1 MRFAFMRSR
10 MNGHSPAKHLP
21 WSRMSTFLSLSDD
34 DIELLNRQ
42 FGLKLTR
49 EEWNRRLTTT
59 PTFASLVRS
68 YFDWHISELAALAA
82 GDDRLPAGI
91 NAIDAPFPPTARG
104 ASEPD
109 ARLRA
114 ARFMLETIRPIPEDG
129 EAREKRISLLTEPL
143 HSGAL
148 SRRRLRATRPL
159 SRRPLVPPPRPNGCR
174 GRPNASEVPPSR
186 LARVRGRTRHHQA
199 HPPLAHLR
207 IRDRYRHGQLH
218 AQLTFCRNPS
228 DRALAPLHIG
238 YMAVLA
244 ANNSVFIGHSSRLF
258 VR

>member
-1 MRFAFMRSR
+1 
-10 MNGHSPAKHLP
+10 
-21 WSRMSTFLSLSDD
+21 MSTFLSLSDD

-148 SRRRLRATRPL
+148 PDAAFVRRVLYLAGRWYHRP
-159 SRRPLVPPPRPNGCR
+159 

>member
-1 MRFAFMRSR
+1 
-10 MNGHSPAKHLP
+10 
-21 WSRMSTFLSLSDD
+21 MSTFLSLSDD

-148 SRRRLRATRPL
+148 PDAAFVRRVLYLAGRWYHRP
-159 SRRPLVPPPRPNGCR
+159 CR

>member
-1 MRFAFMRSR
+1 MEQKAP
-10 MNGHSPAKHLP
+10 HH
-21 WSRMSTFLSLSDD
+21 
-34 DIELLNRQ
+34 
-42 FGLKLTR
+42 
-49 EEWNRRLTTT
+49 
-59 PTFASLVRS
+59 SLVRS

-148 SRRRLRATRPL
+148 PDAAFVRRVLYLAGRWYHRPDQMDAEGALMLRKYL
-159 SRRPLVPPPRPNGCR
+159 L
-174 GRPNASEVPPSR
+174 
-186 LARVRGRTRHHQA
+186 RVW
-199 HPPLAHLR
+199 PE
-207 IRDRYRHGQLH
+207 YRHGQLH

>member
-148 SRRRLRATRPL
+148 PDAAFVRRVLYLAGR
-159 SRRPLVPPPRPNGCR
+159 LVPPPRPNGCR

>member
-1 MRFAFMRSR
+1 M
-10 MNGHSPAKHLP
+10 
-21 WSRMSTFLSLSDD
+21 
-34 DIELLNRQ
+34 
-42 FGLKLTR
+42 
-49 EEWNRRLTTT
+49 
-59 PTFASLVRS
+59 RS

-148 SRRRLRATRPL
+148 PDAAFVRRVLYLAGRWYHRPDQMDAEGALMLRKYL
-159 SRRPLVPPPRPNGCR
+159 L
-174 GRPNASEVPPSR
+174 
-186 LARVRGRTRHHQA
+186 RVWPEYAG
-199 HPPLAHLR
+199 
-207 IRDRYRHGQLH
+207 D
-218 AQLTFCRNPS
+218 PS

>member
-1 MRFAFMRSR
+1 
-10 MNGHSPAKHLP
+10 
-21 WSRMSTFLSLSDD
+21 MSTFLSLSDD

-148 SRRRLRATRPL
+148 PDAAFVRRVLYLAGRWYHRPDQMDAEGALMLRKYL
-159 SRRPLVPPPRPNGCR
+159 
-174 GRPNASEVPPSR
+174 R

-199 HPPLAHLR
+199 HLPLAHLR

>member
-1 MRFAFMRSR
+1 
-10 MNGHSPAKHLP
+10 
-21 WSRMSTFLSLSDD
+21 MSTFLSLSDD

-82 GDDRLPAGI
+82 RDDRLPARI

-148 SRRRLRATRPL
+148 PDAAFVRRVLYLAGRWYHRPDQMDAEGALMLRKYL
-159 SRRPLVPPPRPNGCR
+159 L
-174 GRPNASEVPPSR
+174 
-186 LARVRGRTRHHQA
+186 RVWPEYAHHQA

>member
-1 MRFAFMRSR
+1 
-10 MNGHSPAKHLP
+10 
-21 WSRMSTFLSLSDD
+21 MSTFLSLSDD

-49 EEWNRRLTTT
+49 EEWNRRLTAT

-114 ARFMLETIRPIPEDG
+114 ARVLYLAGRWYHRPDQMDAE
-129 EAREKRISLLTEPL
+129 
-143 HSGAL
+143 GAL
-148 SRRRLRATRPL
+148 MLRKYLLRVWPEYAGEPVTTKLIRLWRT
-159 SRRPLVPPPRPNGCR
+159 
-174 GRPNASEVPPSR
+174 SEYV
-186 LARVRGRTRHHQA
+186 
-199 HPPLAHLR
+199 
-207 IRDRYRHGQLH
+207 
-218 AQLTFCRNPS
+218 
-228 DRALAPLHIG
+228 IG
-238 YMAVLA
+238 TVTV
-244 ANNSVFIGHSSRLF
+244 NSTLN
-258 VR
+258 

>member
-1 MRFAFMRSR
+1 
-10 MNGHSPAKHLP
+10 
-21 WSRMSTFLSLSDD
+21 MSTFLSLSDD

-82 GDDRLPAGI
+82 G
-91 NAIDAPFPPTARG
+91 
-104 ASEPD
+104 
-109 ARLRA
+109 
-114 ARFMLETIRPIPEDG
+114 
-129 EAREKRISLLTEPL
+129 
-143 HSGAL
+143 
-148 SRRRLRATRPL
+148 
-159 SRRPLVPPPRPNGCR
+159 
-174 GRPNASEVPPSR
+174 
-186 LARVRGRTRHHQA
+186 
-199 HPPLAHLR
+199 
-207 IRDRYRHGQLH
+207 
-218 AQLTFCRNPS
+218 
-228 DRALAPLHIG
+228 LHIG

>member
-1 MRFAFMRSR
+1 
-10 MNGHSPAKHLP
+10 
-21 WSRMSTFLSLSDD
+21 MSTFLSLSDD

-82 GDDRLPAGI
+82 GDDRLPARI

-129 EAREKRISLLTEPL
+129 EAREKHISLLTEPL
-143 HSGAL
+143 HSGAP
-148 SRRRLRATRPL
+148 SCDASSISPAAGTTAPTKWMPRAP
-159 SRRPLVPPPRPNGCR
+159 
-174 GRPNASEVPPSR
+174 
-186 LARVRGRTRHHQA
+186 
-199 HPPLAHLR
+199 
-207 IRDRYRHGQLH
+207 
-218 AQLTFCRNPS
+218 
-228 DRALAPLHIG
+228 
-238 YMAVLA
+238 
-244 ANNSVFIGHSSRLF
+244 
-258 VR
+258 

>member
-1 MRFAFMRSR
+1 M
-10 MNGHSPAKHLP
+10 
-21 WSRMSTFLSLSDD
+21 
-34 DIELLNRQ
+34 
-42 FGLKLTR
+42 
-49 EEWNRRLTTT
+49 
-59 PTFASLVRS
+59 RS

-148 SRRRLRATRPL
+148 P
-159 SRRPLVPPPRPNGCR
+159 
-174 GRPNASEVPPSR
+174 
-186 LARVRGRTRHHQA
+186 
-199 HPPLAHLR
+199 
-207 IRDRYRHGQLH
+207 D
-218 AQLTFCRNPS
+218 
-228 DRALAPLHIG
+228 
-238 YMAVLA
+238 A
-244 ANNSVFIGHSSRLF
+244 AF
-258 VR
+258 VRRVLYLAGRWYHRPDQMDAEGPLMLRKYLLRVWPEYAGEPVTTKLIRLWRTSEYVIGTVTVNSTLN

>member
-1 MRFAFMRSR
+1 
-10 MNGHSPAKHLP
+10 
-21 WSRMSTFLSLSDD
+21 MSTFLSLSDD

-49 EEWNRRLTTT
+49 EEWNRRLTST
-59 PTFASLVRS
+59 PVGVEVIVADNGSTDDS
-68 YFDWHISELAALAA
+68 LAALAA

-148 SRRRLRATRPL
+148 P
-159 SRRPLVPPPRPNGCR
+159 
-174 GRPNASEVPPSR
+174 
-186 LARVRGRTRHHQA
+186 
-199 HPPLAHLR
+199 
-207 IRDRYRHGQLH
+207 D
-218 AQLTFCRNPS
+218 
-228 DRALAPLHIG
+228 
-238 YMAVLA
+238 A
-244 ANNSVFIGHSSRLF
+244 AF
-258 VR
+258 VRRVLYLAGRWYHRPDQMDAEGALMLRKYLLRVWPEYAGEPVTTKLIRLWRTSEYVIGTVTVNSTLN

>member
-1 MRFAFMRSR
+1 
-10 MNGHSPAKHLP
+10 
-21 WSRMSTFLSLSDD
+21 MSTFLSLSDD

-114 ARFMLETIRPIPEDG
+114 ARFMLETIRPIPEDA
-129 EAREKRISLLTEPL
+129 EAREKRISLLTL
-143 HSGAL
+143 K
-148 SRRRLRATRPL
+148 
-159 SRRPLVPPPRPNGCR
+159 V
-174 GRPNASEVPPSR
+174 V
-186 LARVRGRTRHHQA
+186 
-199 HPPLAHLR
+199 
-207 IRDRYRHGQLH
+207 
-218 AQLTFCRNPS
+218 
-228 DRALAPLHIG
+228 
-238 YMAVLA
+238 
-244 ANNSVFIGHSSRLF
+244 
-258 VR
+258 

>member
-1 MRFAFMRSR
+1 MRSR

-91 NAIDAPFPPTARG
+91 NAIDAPHGAHPNPMPAFAPHASCSRRSARSRG
-104 ASEPD
+104 RRSTRKAHLPSH
-109 ARLRA
+109 RA
-114 ARFMLETIRPIPEDG
+114 PSFGCA
-129 EAREKRISLLTEPL
+129 
-143 HSGAL
+143 

>member
-1 MRFAFMRSR
+1 
-10 MNGHSPAKHLP
+10 
-21 WSRMSTFLSLSDD
+21 MSTFLSLSDD

-109 ARLRA
+109 AAFVRRVLYLAGRWYH
-114 ARFMLETIRPIPEDG
+114 RPDQMDAE
-129 EAREKRISLLTEPL
+129 
-143 HSGAL
+143 GAL
-148 SRRRLRATRPL
+148 MLRKYLLRVWPEYAGEPVTTKLIRLWRT
-159 SRRPLVPPPRPNGCR
+159 
-174 GRPNASEVPPSR
+174 SEYV
-186 LARVRGRTRHHQA
+186 
-199 HPPLAHLR
+199 
-207 IRDRYRHGQLH
+207 
-218 AQLTFCRNPS
+218 
-228 DRALAPLHIG
+228 IG
-238 YMAVLA
+238 TVTV
-244 ANNSVFIGHSSRLF
+244 NSTLN
-258 VR
+258 